1 MFSVERHPSGTRPS
15 RSDFETYCWPAL
27 EAALRS
33 SWLSAGPVDEEY
45 PQVREILMLSVHP
58 AFPPARIVFVMES
71 PHGQTSGRLIAIGI
85 DFDWGFEWSDD
96 AGD

>member
-1 MFSVERHPSGTRPS
+1 MR
-15 RSDFETYCWPAL
+15 
-27 EAALRS
+27 
-33 SWLSAGPVDEEY
+33 
-45 PQVREILMLSVHP
+45 SVHP

-71 PHGQTSGRLIAIGI
+71 PHGQASGRLIAIGI